1 MRLKYH
7 GMKMLVRG
15 VDDAAQ
21 LEALSLCLMMMSLTA
36 AAAAVWGLVFAARGV
51 TDRQTD
57 MLITILRYLRQ
68 LSGAS

>member
-1 MRLKYH
+1 VRLKYH

-36 AAAAVWGLVFAARGV
+36 AAAAVCGLVIVARGTV
-51 TDRQTD
+51 
-57 MLITILRYLRQ
+57 
-68 LSGAS
+68 

>member
-1 MRLKYH
+1 
-7 GMKMLVRG
+7 MLVRG

-51 TDRQTD
+51 TDGQTD
-57 MLITILRYLRQ
+57 VLITILRYLRQ
-68 LSGAS
+68 LSGVS